1 MEELKLEITSLLAS
15 VYMAQHKHSEAVKL
29 INKTIELAINY
40 QFWYCQMCFQLA
52 KANMDLGN
60 IKYDNY
66 LLVLSLLFHLEI
78 VKHNRLLS
86 HVGMT

>member
-60 IKYDNY
+60 IKYDNFY
-66 LLVLSLLFHLEI
+66 WSFHFYFIL
-78 VKHNRLLS
+78 KL
-86 HVGMT
+86 